1 MKLEQSLVNLFHGEN
16 SNSSVEDT
24 GLGGCLYFSG
34 FIFCVYTKYCRSCY
48 AKSKENASNMYQGSR
63 RFSQS
68 SGELQKGVN
77 SCFCGLSSSLRVSED
92 LTLGLFSLEYQL
104 KELLGW

>member
-1 MKLEQSLVNLFHGEN
+1 
-16 SNSSVEDT
+16 
-24 GLGGCLYFSG
+24 
-34 FIFCVYTKYCRSCY
+34 
-48 AKSKENASNMYQGSR
+48 MYQGSR

-68 SGELQKGVN
+68 SGELEKGVN
-77 SCFCGLSSSLRVSED
+77 SCFYGLSSSLGVSED

>member
-24 GLGGCLYFSG
+24 GLGGCLYFSV

-48 AKSKENASNMYQGSR
+48 AKSKKMPQICTKDQGGFHRVQVNYKKGLTAASAV
-63 RFSQS
+63 FPLA
-68 SGELQKGVN
+68 SGY
-77 SCFCGLSSSLRVSED
+77 LRI
-92 LTLGLFSLEYQL
+92 
-104 KELLGW
+104 